1 MKKFDIQG
9 TGVALVTPFHKQGN
23 VDFTSYEKLIEH
35 VINGGVDYLVCMG
48 TTSEYPTLNHQEIL
62 ACLEFAIETTAN
74 RVPIVLGMG
83 GNDTRTLVNYIKKTD
98 FSNVAAIL
106 SVCPYYNKPNQKGIY
121 AHYKAVAEASPV
133 PVILYNVPGRTGVNI
148 TAETCLQLAN
158 DFPNI
163 IGIKEASGNI
173 MQCMDILANKP
184 QNFTVV
190 SGEDALVMPLMSLG
204 MQGVI
209 SVTANALPQ
218 QMSEMVNFCLKSN
231 YKKAKVLHE
240 ELLPFSKAI
249 FEEGNP
255 VGIKAALEILD
266 ICQNNVRL
274 PLVKSSKQ
282 LYSKIQTI
290 INNIQSNN
298 NQK

>member
-48 TTSEYPTLNHQEIL
+48 TTSEYPTLNNQEIL
-62 ACLEFAIETTAN
+62 ACLEFAIEVTAN

-83 GNDTRTLVNYIKKTD
+83 GNDTRTLVDHIKKTD
-98 FSNVAAIL
+98 FSNVSAIL
-106 SVCPYYNKPNQKGIY
+106 SVTPYYNKPSQKGLY

-231 YKKAKVLHE
+231 YKKAKLIHE

-255 VGIKAALEILD
+255 VGIKAALEILGV
-266 ICQNNVRL
+266 CQNNVRL
-274 PLVKSSKQ
+274 PLVKSTKQ
-282 LYSKIQTI
+282 LYSKIQSI
-290 INNIQSNN
+290 VNNIQSNS